1 MKAPD
6 SAAVMDLSL
15 ERMVLEI
22 GAPLV
27 VVTDYLQPLTL
38 EDVQ

>member
-6 SAAVMDLSL
+6 GDVVTDLSL
-15 ERMVLEI
+15 EKTVLEI

-27 VVTDYLQPLTL
+27 VVTDYLQPFTL
-38 EDVQ
+38 EDFQ

>member
-6 SAAVMDLSL
+6 GAAVVDLSL
-15 ERMVLEI
+15 ERTVLEI
-22 GAPLV
+22 GVPLI
-27 VVTDYLQPLTL
+27 VVTDYLQPFTL